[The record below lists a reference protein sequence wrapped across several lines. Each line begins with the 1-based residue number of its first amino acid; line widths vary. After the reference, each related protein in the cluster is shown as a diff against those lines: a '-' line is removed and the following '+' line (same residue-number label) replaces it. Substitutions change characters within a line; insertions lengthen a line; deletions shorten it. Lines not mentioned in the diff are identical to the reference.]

1 MKSYYSLIY
10 GLLFLP
16 LTVIIYQF
24 TPKKKRWIVLLL
36 ASYVFFWWISH
47 RLIIYILFSTLS
59 IHHFGLWMENIENEF
74 VLKKPFLEKAD
85 VKVQRQMMKKKKK
98 RILVLG
104 ILVHLG
110 LLIGLKYSP
119 FMIENVNNFL
129 NFIRCPISIEVPSFL
144 LPIGISFYTLQAIS
158 YMTDVYRG
166 KIQADKNLGRLALYL
181 AFFPQIM
188 EGPICRYEETAMSLW
203 KGDNVTYGQL
213 TFGLQRILLGLMK
226 KMVIADR
233 LNPLVDEIFRNYQ
246 AYSGEI
252 IFLGAVAY
260 TMQLYMEFSGTMDVV
275 IGTAE
280 IFGIHLPENFRQPF
294 LSKSVA
300 EFWRRWHITLGAWL
314 KDYVFYPVSMSK
326 FSKKMTKK
334 SRQRL
339 GNYYGPL
346 LVGAIALLAVWVAN
360 GFWHGV
366 GWNYLFFG
374 LYHFVMIFSGSLFLP
389 VIKKITELLKINC
402 EHWAYRC
409 MQIIKTGVIV
419 CIGELFFRA
428 AGLRVGLKMFK
439 QMITSF
445 SLNGFRDGTMLN
457 LGLDRH
463 DFIIVLLMGIVIL
476 IISLLKEKNIEIR
489 KAVAIKPVPVRWLV
503 YYMLIMA
510 IVVFGAYGSGY
521 VPVNPMYAN
530 F

>member
-16 LTVIIYQF
+16 LTVIIYQLV
-24 TPKKKRWIVLLL
+24 PKRKRWIVLLV
-36 ASYVFFWWISH
+36 ASYAFFWSISH
-47 RLIIYILFSTLS
+47 QLIIYILFSTLS
-59 IHHFGLWMENIENEF
+59 IHHFGLWMENIENKF
-74 VLKKPFLEKAD
+74 LLKKPYLEKTD
-85 VKVQRQMMKKKKK
+85 LKIQRQTMKKKKQGV
-98 RILVLG
+98 LVLG
-104 ILVHLG
+104 ILLHLG

-119 FMIENVNNFL
+119 FMIENINTFL
-129 NFIRCPISIEVPSFL
+129 NIIRCPISFEVPSFL
-144 LPIGISFYTLQAIS
+144 LPIGISFYTLQAVS
-158 YMTDVYRG
+158 YMVDVYRG
-166 KIQADKNLGRLALYL
+166 TIPADQNLGRLALYL

-203 KGDNVTYGQL
+203 KGESVTYGQL

-233 LNPLVDEIFRNYQ
+233 LNPLVDEVFRNYQ

-252 IFLGAVAY
+252 IFLGAIAY

-280 IFGIHLPENFRQPF
+280 IFGIRLPENFRQPF
-294 LSKSVA
+294 FSKSVA
-300 EFWRRWHITLGAWL
+300 EFWRRWHITLGTWL
-314 KDYVFYPVSMSK
+314 KDYVFYPISMSK

-334 SRQRL
+334 SRQRW

-346 LVGAIALLAVWVAN
+346 LVGGIALLAVWVAN

-374 LYHFVMIFSGSLFLP
+374 LYHFVLIFTGSLFLP
-389 VIKKITELLKINC
+389 VIKKITGILKINC
-402 EHWAYRC
+402 EHWAYHG

-428 AGLRVGLKMFK
+428 DGLRVGLKMFK
-439 QMITSF
+439 QMVTSF
-445 SLNGFRDGTMLN
+445 SLNSFGDGTILN
-457 LGLDRH
+457 LGLDKH
-463 DFIIVLLMGIVIL
+463 DFMIVLLMGIVIL
-476 IISLLKEKNIEIR
+476 MISLLKEKNIEIR
-489 KAVAIKPVPVRWLV
+489 KAIAIKPIPVRWLV

-521 VPVNPMYAN
+521 IPVNPMYAN